1 MEDRIAS
8 ILSEYPSIITLNQL
22 YRICGISK
30 RKGKW
35 LLENGHIPCQIHN
48 KKTHRFT
55 IKLEDVIIYLR
66 EVEKNPQLHKPPTGM
81 FNSHYR
87 GKLTSEQEQRNRL
100 RCINSEKYANYL
112 QEIWKDEKDLLT
124 VPEIKLMTGYSST
137 TIQRWIKV
145 NEVESLLIY
154 RSYYTIKAAII
165 SQVVNLT
172 INSPVRL
179 SSKLENIAYG
189 YLEVNL

>member
-35 LLENGHIPCQIHN
+35 LLENGHIPCHIHN

-154 RSYYTIKAAII
+154 RSYYIIKAAII

-179 SSKLENIAYG
+179 SSKLEEIAYR
-189 YLEVNL
+189 YLQINP